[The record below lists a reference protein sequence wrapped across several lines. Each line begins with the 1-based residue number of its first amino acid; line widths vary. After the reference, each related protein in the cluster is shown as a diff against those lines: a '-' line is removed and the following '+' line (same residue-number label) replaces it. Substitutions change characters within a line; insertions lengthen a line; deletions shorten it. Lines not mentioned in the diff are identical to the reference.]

1 MDVMTVPDVWSGQ
14 DRVLTV
20 EDMENMPDDEFRY
33 ELDDGVLIV
42 SPAPSRLHQLA
53 VARLTV
59 ILSAACPAGLVV
71 LPGVGVNI
79 SKFQHRV
86 PDVAV
91 VRASAVETFFEET
104 PPELVV
110 EVASPRTRLY
120 DRNRKKDIYRGFGI
134 AAYWIVEPSLDCPE
148 LTVFELRSGVY
159 EETAHVT
166 GNEEYR
172 AAIPFPVAIVPSKLV
187 TLWRRRS
194 AIRTP

>member
-1 MDVMTVPDVWSGQ
+1 MGVMTVPDLWSGQ
-14 DRVLTV
+14 DRMLTV

-42 SPAPSRLHQLA
+42 SPAPSSLHQLA

-59 ILSAACPAGLVV
+59 ILTAACPAEMVV

-79 SKFQHRV
+79 TKFQHRV

-91 VRASAVETFFEET
+91 VRADAFETFFQET

-120 DRNRKKDIYRGFGI
+120 DRNRKKDVYQGFGI
-134 AAYWIVEPSLDCPE
+134 PVYWIVEPDRDRPE
-148 LTVFELRSGVY
+148 LTVFELRSGAY
-159 EETAHVT
+159 EPTAHVT
-166 GNEEYR
+166 GDEEYHAR
-172 AAIPFPVAIVPSKLV
+172 VPFPVTIVPSALV
-187 TLWRRRS
+187 TLG
-194 AIRTP
+194 

>member
-1 MDVMTVPDVWSGQ
+1 MAGTMGVMTTPGFWSGQ
-14 DRVLTV
+14 DRMLTV

-42 SPAPSRLHQLA
+42 SPAPSNLHQLA

-59 ILSAACPAGLVV
+59 ILSAGCPAGLVV
-71 LPGVGVNI
+71 LPGVGVNT

-91 VRASAVETFFEET
+91 VRADSLETVFQET

-120 DRNRKKDIYRGFGI
+120 DRNRKKDVYQSFGI
-134 AAYWIVEPSLDCPE
+134 PAYWIVEPDRDRPE
-148 LTVFELRSGVY
+148 LTVFELRSGTY
-159 EETAHVT
+159 EQIAHIT
-166 GNEEYR
+166 GDEEYR
-172 AAIPFPVAIVPSKLV
+172 AAIPFPVTIVPSKLV
-187 TLWRRRS
+187 TV
-194 AIRTP
+194 

>member
-1 MDVMTVPDVWSGQ
+1 MGVMTVPDVWSGQ

-53 VARLTV
+53 VTRLAV
-59 ILSAACPAGLVV
+59 ILSAACPAESVV
-71 LPGVGVNI
+71 LAGVGVNI

-91 VRASAVETFFEET
+91 VRAGSVETFFEET
-104 PPELVV
+104 PPELMV

-120 DRNRKKDIYRGFGI
+120 DRNRKKDIYQGFGI
-134 AAYWIVEPSLDCPE
+134 PAYWIVEPDRDRPE
-148 LTVFELRSGVY
+148 LTVFELRSGAY
-159 EETAHVT
+159 EQTAHVA

-172 AAIPFPVAIVPSKLV
+172 AAIPFPVTIAPSRLV
-187 TLWRRRS
+187 TV
-194 AIRTP
+194 

>member
-1 MDVMTVPDVWSGQ
+1 MGVMTAPDFWSGQ
-14 DRVLTV
+14 DRMLTV

-42 SPAPSRLHQLA
+42 SPAPSNLHQLA

-91 VRASAVETFFEET
+91 ARADSLESVFQET

-120 DRNRKKDIYRGFGI
+120 DRNRKKDVYQGFGVP
-134 AAYWIVEPSLDCPE
+134 AYWIVEPDRNRPE
-148 LTVFELRSGVY
+148 LTVFELRSGSY
-159 EETAHVT
+159 EQRAHVT
-166 GNEEYR
+166 SDEEYR
-172 AAIPFPVAIVPSKLV
+172 ALVPFPVTIMPSRLV
-187 TLWRRRS
+187 TVG
-194 AIRTP
+194 